1 MKAYVYTQVKASFA
15 MSADLASLPDK
26 WKRLPPAQE
35 ERLRGEGQQIFLRM
49 SSLTGGFYPFK
60 LMEEKDGFFLFESKR
75 FYDKILV
82 KERPAQCTVLSVH
95 ASSLTTCILT
105 QAMRAVTGEE
115 ICWVTFPKDRPIRG
129 HDLRRELLEKLQET
143 TPTEFSEY
151 SKLTLVTSKS
161 HECIKDFH
169 TVFKKTHPE
178 ERSCKR
184 RRTKKQCV
192 GWWYTSSKCL
202 PCSTDAIAAVE
213 PTAADS
219 L

>member
-60 LMEEKDGFFLFESKR
+60 LMEEKDGLFLFESKR

-82 KERPAQCTVLSVH
+82 KEMPAQCTVLSVH
-95 ASSLTTCILT
+95 ASSLTTCILM

-115 ICWVTFPKDRPIRG
+115 ICWVTFPKDQPIRG

-143 TPTEFSEY
+143 MPTEFSEY
-151 SKLTLVTSKS
+151 SKLTLVLRLAMSASKTSTRCS
-161 HECIKDFH
+161 
-169 TVFKKTHPE
+169 
-178 ERSCKR
+178 R
-184 RRTKKQCV
+184 RRTPRSAV
-192 GWWYTSSKCL
+192 ASAAEPRSSVL
-202 PCSTDAIAAVE
+202 DGSTPARSVCHALQM
-213 PTAADS
+213 P
-219 L
+219 LQL